1 VLNIHY
7 NYAAVLAISY
17 NTCSCD
23 ATCHLLVAVQLLLN
37 MLQSPLHTSIQQQ
50 LNLTRSEGRRN
61 NRLGFTGWGRSCW
74 RRWWTVQDQNECETQ
89 PFLHR
94 TSNNLHWPHRYV
106 CHSENGGNLLIS
118 YTFFIKFCFETSLDV
133 WTCVI
138 VKFNWN
144 SVLR

>member
-50 LNLTRSEGRRN
+50 LNLTRSAGRRN
-61 NRLGFTGWGRSCW
+61 NRLGFTGWGKK
-74 RRWWTVQDQNECETQ
+74 
-89 PFLHR
+89 
-94 TSNNLHWPHRYV
+94 
-106 CHSENGGNLLIS
+106 LLK
-118 YTFFIKFCFETSLDV
+118 T
-133 WTCVI
+133 
-138 VKFNWN
+138 
-144 SVLR
+144 